1 MHIGEGILSAPV
13 LIGGAALSVAGAAVG
28 LAKMRN
34 EDIPR
39 VGILSATF
47 FVISLVN
54 LPVGPT
60 CVHLVGG
67 GLAGLI
73 LCWRAF
79 PAILVALVLQ
89 AVFFQFGGLT
99 TLGVNTF
106 CMAAPAVAV
115 GLLFGPMIRKGG
127 GQATVGGFLAGA
139 LAILGGAILVAI
151 ALVASSQDYIAPA
164 GWELLAH
171 SILMLVEGFV
181 CVACVAFLRKVKPE
195 ILRLEK

>member
-1 MHIGEGILSAPV
+1 MHIGDGILSAPV
-13 LIGGAALSVAGAAVG
+13 LISGAALAAAGTVVG

-47 FVISLVN
+47 FVISLIN
-54 LPVGPT
+54 IPVGPT
-60 CVHLVGG
+60 CVHLVGS

-73 LCWRAF
+73 LGWRAF
-79 PAILVALVLQ
+79 PAILVALTLQ

-106 CMAAPAVAV
+106 CMAAPAVAM
-115 GLLFGPMIRKGG
+115 GLLFGPMIRRNNGSPVV
-127 GQATVGGFLAGA
+127 AVFFTGA
-139 LAILGGAILVAI
+139 LAILMGSILVAI
-151 ALVASSQDYIAPA
+151 ALVASSQDYTVLA

-171 SILMLVEGFV
+171 CVLMVVEGVFCVV
-181 CVACVAFLRKVKPE
+181 CVEFLRKVKPE
-195 ILRLEK
+195 ILRFEQ